1 MTWRSVLPHAHTLIA
16 GAAPGLEGQDALK
29 LAAELAVAVAV
40 TVAVAAVPVPVPVPV
55 PHPSGARA
63 EPIKS
68 SFFLFV
74 EGAALE
80 RPVVL

>member
-1 MTWRSVLPHAHTLIA
+1 MTWRGVLSHAHTLIA
-16 GAAPGLEGQDALK
+16 GAAPGLEGQDALEQ
-29 LAAELAVAVAV
+29 AAELAVAVAV
-40 TVAVAAVPVPVPVPV
+40 TVAVVAVAIAVAVPPPP
-55 PHPSGARA
+55 GARV
-63 EPIKS
+63 ESIKS

>member
-1 MTWRSVLPHAHTLIA
+1 M
-16 GAAPGLEGQDALK
+16 EGQDALK

-40 TVAVAAVPVPVPVPV
+40 TVAVAAVPVPVPPPPGV
-55 PHPSGARA
+55 RF